1 MTITRNGSFRIS
13 PNSELHNNRLYQGKD
28 NQISISRVY
37 SADFECKFAMQYY
50 PFDIQQC
57 NMNFIL
63 EVISETDYVSS
74 CQHQFCIPYF
84 QGTSG
89 KDAELVKGM
98 VDYFGTVD
106 LLQYYIISY
115 EIVDSNLDDTHASQL
130 WAVQVQNNLSII
142 LAFTDSLV

>member
-1 MTITRNGSFRIS
+1 M
-13 PNSELHNNRLYQGKD
+13 
-28 NQISISRVY
+28 
-37 SADFECKFAMQYY
+37 
-50 PFDIQQC
+50 
-57 NMNFIL
+57 
-63 EVISETDYVSS
+63 
-74 CQHQFCIPYF
+74 
-84 QGTSG
+84 
-89 KDAELVKGM
+89 KGM